1 MTRQLLKHDKKN
13 QQGLL
18 GTSSSADKIIE
29 AAISLFSA
37 NGYNG
42 TSIRDI
48 ARMTRMSL
56 YNIYYHF
63 GNKDGL
69 LLAILRRSSEHLLDT
84 LRQVSELNMDP
95 LDRFKLLVKT
105 HFDMANIHMKE
116 ARIFFLDE
124 GHLSPEGHRLSR
136 QFQHDILEIYRSQLQ
151 NLKELGYVKYEHI
164 TILVF
169 NILGVI
175 NWHLRWYR
183 PEGPLSLEDLA
194 KEIVRFTLH
203 GALHNPAL
211 EVDQKLNSPKVL
223 NVPTTHA

>member
-1 MTRQLLKHDKKN
+1 MTRQLLKHGKKN
-13 QQGLL
+13 EQGLP

-48 ARMTRMSL
+48 ARMTGMSL
-56 YNIYYHF
+56 YNIYYYF

-69 LLAILRRSSEHLLDT
+69 LLAIMRRSSEHLLDT
-84 LRQVSELNMDP
+84 LRQVSELDMDP

-105 HFDMANIHMKE
+105 HFDMANVHMKE
-116 ARIFFLDE
+116 VRIFFLDE
-124 GHLSPEGHRLSR
+124 GHLSPEGHYLSR
-136 QFQHDILEIYRSQLQ
+136 QFQRDILEIYRNQVQ

-164 TILVF
+164 TILIF
-169 NILGVI
+169 NILGMI

-183 PEGPLSLEDLA
+183 PEGPLSLEDLV
-194 KEIVRFTLH
+194 KETVRLILH
-203 GALHNPAL
+203 GALHDPGL
-211 EVDQKLNSPKVL
+211 EADENFPEVL
-223 NVPTTHA
+223 NVPTTHT